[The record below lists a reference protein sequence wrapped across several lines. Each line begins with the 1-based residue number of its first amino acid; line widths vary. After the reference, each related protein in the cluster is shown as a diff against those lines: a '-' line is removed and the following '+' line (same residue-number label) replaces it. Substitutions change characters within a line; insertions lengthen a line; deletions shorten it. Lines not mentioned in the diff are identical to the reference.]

1 MRDVTVIFTDL
12 KGSTALYER
21 IGDLKA
27 FSLVQ
32 RHFEHLLQVTV
43 ANSGAVIKTIGDA
56 VMAAFEKSSDAV
68 RAAIATRK
76 EIARFNELRQRQDIV
91 LKIGIHCGPAIAVTL
106 NERLDS
112 FGRTVNVAARI
123 QNRARGDEICLSKE
137 VHDAPDVEQ
146 LLTPY
151 LAAREQIFLKGIDRE
166 VTIFRMGIATCAND
180 DQMERSYVEN

>member
-1 MRDVTVIFTDL
+1 L
-12 KGSTALYER
+12 
-21 IGDLKA
+21 
-27 FSLVQ
+27 SLVPADSVDMVQ
-32 RHFEHLLQVTV
+32 RPT
-43 ANSGAVIKTIGDA
+43 
-56 VMAAFEKSSDAV
+56 
-68 RAAIATRK
+68 
-76 EIARFNELRQRQDIV
+76 LR
-91 LKIGIHCGPAIAVTL
+91 GPHV
-106 NERLDS
+106 
-112 FGRTVNVAARI
+112 I